1 MAISRFAS
9 ARLRSMPVQASGVR
23 MRSQAGNRSDRRKR
37 WRATAQREAEET
49 MVKEEDGGM
58 WYSELTPK
66 KSSAAAFMAPSFWR
80 DDEVS
85 GSAGQCLE

>member
-9 ARLRSMPVQASGVR
+9 ARLRSMPVQATGVR

-49 MVKEEDGGM
+49 MVKEEDGDM
-58 WYSELTPK
+58 
-66 KSSAAAFMAPSFWR
+66 
-80 DDEVS
+80 
-85 GSAGQCLE
+85 